1 MQVLYGSSTVKPP
14 RPRNLL
20 IGPKITVMA
29 ADSCYTTTGCPG
41 RKEAERRKEQEVSV
55 VMQRL
60 SYPTETVLS
69 NKITTNR
76 IVLSFKDP
84 SKPLGRRPKEAEG
97 RKDVPG
103 ANRADELDRWG
114 IRRFLGLFVHLG
126 RKGNDFRSFRAEL

>member
-1 MQVLYGSSTVKPP
+1 MPPWAAAHNINQWELPSFLEASVL
-14 RPRNLL
+14 
-20 IGPKITVMA
+20 
-29 ADSCYTTTGCPG
+29 
-41 RKEAERRKEQEVSV
+41 
-55 VMQRL
+55 MQRL

-126 RKGNDFRSFRAEL
+126 RKGNDFRSFRAELETVKSAAF